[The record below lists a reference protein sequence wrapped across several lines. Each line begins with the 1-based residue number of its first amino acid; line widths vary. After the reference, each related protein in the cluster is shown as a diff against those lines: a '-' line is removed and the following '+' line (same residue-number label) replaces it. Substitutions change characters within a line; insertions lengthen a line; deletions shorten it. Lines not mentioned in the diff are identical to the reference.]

1 MVEFKV
7 PEPDC
12 TRKRSR
18 LVPCLYK
25 VSHGFENVPSWTWH
39 RLSSLRAPVGLDDI
53 FDCPPANGAA
63 RIGHLLEFETAGVAE
78 THVPTGVE
86 DRVHCIL
93 IADGAFIT
101 PWAGAG
107 WEGGGLWMVREWRA
121 WGCTCWGGK
130 ERVVVGVETWIEV
143 DIQRSVEV
151 GLRVATAKHC
161 GCVWCTW
168 WRAGHR
174 WASQVWVLRW
184 A

>member
-25 VSHGFENVPSWTWH
+25 VSHGFDNVPSWTWH

-63 RIGHLLEFETAGVAE
+63 RVRHLLEFETAGVAE

-101 PWAGAG
+101 PWAGTG

-121 WGCTCWGGK
+121 WGCTWGDKRKPLEIWESEGEAEK
-130 ERVVVGVETWIEV
+130 RKKPS
-143 DIQRSVEV
+143 R
-151 GLRVATAKHC
+151 
-161 GCVWCTW
+161 
-168 WRAGHR
+168 
-174 WASQVWVLRW
+174 
-184 A
+184 